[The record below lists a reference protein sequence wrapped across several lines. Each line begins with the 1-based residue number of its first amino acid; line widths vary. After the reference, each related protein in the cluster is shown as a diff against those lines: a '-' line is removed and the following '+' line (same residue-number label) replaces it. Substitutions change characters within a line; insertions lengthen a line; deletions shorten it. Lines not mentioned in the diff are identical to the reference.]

1 MNEYTIILADDHA
14 MMREGI
20 RQLVDAVD
28 GIKVIGEAG
37 DGLSLLKLIR
47 RKPPD
52 MVILDVSMPGLRG
65 IEATREIRSLYP
77 DIDVLI
83 LSMHKREEFLSMAL
97 DAGAKGYLLKEDS
110 GNELLQAIDQI
121 RKGQTYLS
129 RKLANEF
136 PSAIISICRGDHRAN
151 AEPLTHRERQVLQ
164 LIAEGNTDRQI
175 SDRLCISVR
184 TAHRHHANI
193 RAKLNLK
200 RTADL
205 VRYAIAQGYIIS
217 HP

>member
-1 MNEYTIILADDHA
+1 MNPYTIILADDHA

-20 RQLVDAVD
+20 KQLIDAVD
-28 GIKVIGEAG
+28 GIRVIGETG
-37 DGLSLLKLIR
+37 DGLNLLQLVK
-47 RKPPD
+47 RKRPD

-65 IEATREIRSLYP
+65 IEATREILSLYP
-77 DIDVLI
+77 DIKVLI

-97 DAGAKGYLLKEDS
+97 AAGAKGYLLKEDS
-110 GNELLQAIDQI
+110 GNELLQAIEEI

-129 RKLANEF
+129 KKLANEF
-136 PSAIISICRGDHRAN
+136 PSAIISICRGDHQPKS
-151 AEPLTHRERQVLQ
+151 ESLTHRERQVLQ

-205 VRYAIAQGYIIS
+205 VRYAIAQGYIINQ
-217 HP
+217 P